1 MHVEPTP
8 NIMFV
13 SPSIRSPCANP
24 DRHDCSRYFQAM
36 LDCGNDVSLT
46 SEEFVKAAKQCLSV
60 EVEAQSGRG
69 VSPDVAQVLK
79 GLSQYL
85 IKNKVEA
92 KEAFDRQD
100 RQRIGRIEP
109 REMLQ
114 LFRTSLRQP
123 PSDVALRHV
132 SVQLYLLFM
141 NGDGTASFRELVK
154 VSEQYLY

>member
-1 MHVEPTP
+1 
-8 NIMFV
+8 
-13 SPSIRSPCANP
+13 
-24 DRHDCSRYFQAM
+24 M
-36 LDCGNDVSLT
+36 LDCGNSISLT
-46 SEEFVKAAKQCLSV
+46 SEEFIKAAKQCLSV

-69 VSPDVAQVLK
+69 MSPDVAQVLK

-85 IKNKVEA
+85 VKSKVEA

-100 RQRIGRIEP
+100 QKRSGRIEP
-109 REMLQ
+109 RDMLQ

-123 PSDVALRHV
+123 PSDVALRHL

-154 VSEQYLY
+154 VSREYLHQ